1 MKHGVDCAIQ
11 RFCVDVMSF
20 QKAAVAKAD
29 EEDSN
34 DSKNGRQV
42 TDVYCRVDSVEY

>member
-1 MKHGVDCAIQ
+1 M
-11 RFCVDVMSF
+11 F
-20 QKAAVAKAD
+20 QQAAVAKAD

-42 TDVYCRVDSVEY
+42 MDVS